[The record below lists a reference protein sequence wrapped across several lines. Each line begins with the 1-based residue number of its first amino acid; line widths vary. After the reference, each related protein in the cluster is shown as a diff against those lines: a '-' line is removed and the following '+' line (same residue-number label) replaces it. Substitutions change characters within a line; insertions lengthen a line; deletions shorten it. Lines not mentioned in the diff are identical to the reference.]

1 MDGVGQL
8 SRAEGQVGQYAW
20 VPSLTGSEHLGTK
33 VESVHVLPSESSR
46 VAFEVKIVHTDLLH
60 NKKKRIQSFCNSE

>member
-20 VPSLTGSEHLGTK
+20 VPSLTGSAHLGTK
-33 VESVHVLPSESSR
+33 VETVLVLPSESSR
-46 VAFEVKIVHTDLLH
+46 VAFEVKIALTDLLR
-60 NKKKRIQSFCNSE
+60 NNKKRIKSFCNSE